1 MACTEFQ
8 PALSELVDGTLS
20 REGKARLESHLE
32 ECTDCRALLADL
44 QRLRESARALPKMT
58 PPESLCQKVRADFD
72 AEASRA
78 SAKPAVRASARLAVG
93 ASARPAV
100 GASARPAMGA
110 SARPA
115 VGASAKQTVGASA
128 KLAVGASAKRVSA
141 GMPASSAKWRP
152 GSVLR
157 FIPRRTSVL
166 AGLAAAA
173 VLVLAVSAGIFFA
186 TRPAVPAS
194 AVEPTSAHQ
203 TPEQTVQSVESELD
217 LADQHY
223 EKAIAGLDQVA
234 KDGQALLD
242 PQVAEVLQKNIG
254 VIDQAIRESRTAL
267 RSQPTSELAQASLF
281 DALQRKVGLLRDT
294 ISLINEMRKGDQAG
308 TAKVVGSLG
317 KI

>member
-44 QRLRESARALPKMT
+44 RRLRESARALPKMT

-78 SAKPAVRASARLAVG
+78 SAKPAVRASAKRAVG

-100 GASARPAMGA
+100 GASAR
-110 SARPA
+110 
-115 VGASAKQTVGASA
+115 
-128 KLAVGASAKRVSA
+128 RVSA

-223 EKAIAGLDQVA
+223 EKAIAGLEQVA

>member
-44 QRLRESARALPKMT
+44 RRLRESARALPKMT

-78 SAKPAVRASARLAVG
+78 SAKPAVRASA
-93 ASARPAV
+93 
-100 GASARPAMGA
+100 
-110 SARPA
+110 
-115 VGASAKQTVGASA
+115 

-152 GSVLR
+152 ESVLR

-223 EKAIAGLDQVA
+223 EKAIAGLEQVA

>member
-44 QRLRESARALPKMT
+44 RRLRESARALPKMT

-100 GASARPAMGA
+100 GA

-223 EKAIAGLDQVA
+223 EKAIAGLEQVA

>member
-32 ECTDCRALLADL
+32 ECMDCRALLADL
-44 QRLRESARALPKMT
+44 RRLRESARALPKMT

-100 GASARPAMGA
+100 GASARQ
-110 SARPA
+110 A
-115 VGASAKQTVGASA
+115 VGASARLAVGASA
-128 KLAVGASAKRVSA
+128 KLAVGASARRVSA

-186 TRPAVPAS
+186 TRPAVPAA
-194 AVEPTSAHQ
+194 AVEPTSAHP
-203 TPEQTVQSVESELD
+203 TPAQTVQSVEAELD

-223 EKAIAGLDQVA
+223 EKAIAGLEQVA
-234 KDGQALLD
+234 KEGQALLD

>member
-44 QRLRESARALPKMT
+44 RRLRESARALPKMT

-78 SAKPAVRASARLAVG
+78 SAKPAVRASAR
-93 ASARPAV
+93 PAV
-100 GASARPAMGA
+100 R
-110 SARPA
+110 
-115 VGASAKQTVGASA
+115 ASA
-128 KLAVGASAKRVSA
+128 KLAVGASARRVSA
-141 GMPASSAKWRP
+141 GMPASSTKWRP

-223 EKAIAGLDQVA
+223 EKAIAGLEQVA

>member
-32 ECTDCRALLADL
+32 ECTDCRALLGDL
-44 QRLRESARALPKMT
+44 RRLRESARALPKMT

-78 SAKPAVRASARLAVG
+78 SAKPAVRASAR
-93 ASARPAV
+93 PAV
-100 GASARPAMGA
+100 R
-110 SARPA
+110 
-115 VGASAKQTVGASA
+115 ASA

-223 EKAIAGLDQVA
+223 EKAIAGLEQVA

>member
-32 ECTDCRALLADL
+32 ECADCRTLLTDL
-44 QRLRESARALPKMT
+44 RRLRESARALPKMT
-58 PPESLCQKVRADFD
+58 PPESLWQKVRADFD
-72 AEASRA
+72 AEASGA
-78 SAKPAVRASARLAVG
+78 GVRRL
-93 ASARPAV
+93 
-100 GASARPAMGA
+100 
-110 SARPA
+110 
-115 VGASAKQTVGASA
+115 
-128 KLAVGASAKRVSA
+128 SA
-141 GMPASSAKWRP
+141 GLPASSAKPRP

-157 FIPRRTSVL
+157 FIPRRPSVL

-186 TRPAVPAS
+186 TRPAVPAA
-194 AVEPTSAHQ
+194 AVEPTSAHP
-203 TPEQTVQSVESELD
+203 TPAQTVQSVEAELD

-223 EKAIAGLDQVA
+223 EKAIAGLEQVA
-234 KDGQALLD
+234 KEGQALLD

-281 DALQRKVGLLRDT
+281 DALQRKIGLLRDT

>member
-44 QRLRESARALPKMT
+44 RRLRESARALPKMT

-72 AEASRA
+72 AEAVRA
-78 SAKPAVRASARLAVG
+78 SARPAVRASA
-93 ASARPAV
+93 
-100 GASARPAMGA
+100 
-110 SARPA
+110 
-115 VGASAKQTVGASA
+115 KQT
-128 KLAVGASAKRVSA
+128 VGASAKRVSA

-223 EKAIAGLDQVA
+223 EKAIAGLEQVA

>member
-100 GASARPAMGA
+100 GA

>member
-44 QRLRESARALPKMT
+44 RRLRESARALPKMT

-78 SAKPAVRASARLAVG
+78 SAKPAVRASARQAVG

-100 GASARPAMGA
+100 R
-110 SARPA
+110 
-115 VGASAKQTVGASA
+115 ASA

-223 EKAIAGLDQVA
+223 EKAIAGLEQVA